1 MFENTEEM
9 FHLVLKH
16 RIFINAINPKDPE
29 ITVLQNA
36 VVEMICEQPSW
47 GEKMPKSW
55 IHLEMVINKK
65 VEKGSKVIPF
75 KMVEEINQDNPVKVL
90 SKEEIVL
97 FLQVQHAQGNIIYFP
112 LPGLRDYIVISP
124 SYVIDAFTSIVTD
137 KRFCT
142 GMRLRSLQSMNRD
155 GMLDKLDINIIW
167 KSTEFLKHKDF
178 IICLMCH
185 LDILAEPRIYN
196 PENHSL
202 IPSPFYYVPSMV
214 SKGGY
219 PSFLENEDLAS
230 RSVGLSFK
238 FHSTILPSAIGNRFM
253 ACCLDMWEVKS
264 INQEKLFFSG
274 LVVLIINR
282 ALALL
287 VSVKEQRIDAFLIH
301 SASRYQIIPD
311 LAASIRECLSDTLD
325 RISDSYKIASG
336 GNTAAGNNRA
346 FHVEFTCNH
355 VTSPCYFDGEKNNTC
370 LHTNKPLLES
380 SIVWYVDKVS
390 NLLNSIQV

>member
-9 FHLVLKH
+9 FHLVLQH
-16 RIFINAINPKDPE
+16 RMFINAMNPEDPE
-29 ITVLQNA
+29 ITVLHKA
-36 VVEMICEQPSW
+36 IVEMICEQPSW
-47 GEKMPKSW
+47 GEKMPEPW

-65 VEKGSKVIPF
+65 VEQGYKVIPF

-90 SKEEIVL
+90 SKEEIIL
-97 FLQVQHAQGNIIYFP
+97 FLQVKHAQGNIIYFP

-124 SYVIDAFTSIVTD
+124 SYVIDAFKSIVTD
-137 KRFCT
+137 KKFCT
-142 GMRLRSLQSMNRD
+142 SMRRRSLESMNRD
-155 GMLDKLDINIIW
+155 GILKKLDINTLW
-167 KSTEFLKHKDF
+167 KATEFLKHRVF

-185 LDILAEPRIYN
+185 LDILAEPRVYN

-202 IPSPFYYVPSMV
+202 IQSHFYVVPSMV
-214 SKGGY
+214 SRGGF
-219 PSFLENEDLAS
+219 PSFRENEDLAS

-238 FHSTILPSAIGNRFM
+238 FHSPILPSAIGYRFM
-253 ACCLDMWEVKS
+253 ACCLDMWEVKT
-264 INQEKLFFSG
+264 INDENLLFSG
-274 LVVLIINR
+274 LVVLIINK
-282 ALALL
+282 ALMLL

-301 SASRYQIIPD
+301 SASRHQIIPD
-311 LAASIRECLSDTLD
+311 LAASIRECLCYTLD

-355 VTSPCYFDGEKNNTC
+355 VTSPCYFDGEKNNIC

-380 SIVWYVDKVS
+380 STVWYVEKVS
-390 NLLNSIQV
+390 KILNPIQV

>member
-9 FHLVLKH
+9 FHLVLQH
-16 RIFINAINPKDPE
+16 RIFINAMNPEDPE

-36 VVEMICEQPSW
+36 IVEMICEQPSW
-47 GEKMPKSW
+47 GGKMPKPW

-75 KMVEEINQDNPVKVL
+75 KMVEEMNQDNPVKVL
-90 SKEEIVL
+90 SKEDILL

-124 SYVIDAFTSIVTD
+124 SYVIDAFKSIVTD
-137 KRFCT
+137 KMFCT
-142 GMRLRSLQSMNRD
+142 GMRRRSLQSMNRD
-155 GMLDKLDINIIW
+155 GILLKLDINKIW
-167 KSTEFLKHKDF
+167 KPTEFLKHKDF

-185 LDILAEPRIYN
+185 LDILAEPRVYN

-202 IPSPFYYVPSMV
+202 MPSQFYYVPSMV
-214 SKGGY
+214 SKAGY
-219 PSFLENEDLAS
+219 PSFLENEDIPS
-230 RSVGLSFK
+230 RSVGLSFQ
-238 FHSTILPSAIGNRFM
+238 FHSSILPSAIGYRFM
-253 ACCLDMWEVKS
+253 ACCLDMWEVKT
-264 INQEKLFFSG
+264 INGEKLLFSG
-274 LVVLIINR
+274 LVILIINR
-282 ALALL
+282 ALMLL
-287 VSVKEQRIDAFLIH
+287 VSVKERRIDAFLIH
-301 SASRYQIIPD
+301 SASRHQIIPD

-325 RISDSYKIASG
+325 RISDSYRIASG

-370 LHTNKPLLES
+370 QHTNKPLLES
-380 SIVWYVDKVS
+380 STVWYVDKVS
-390 NLLNSIQV
+390 KLLNSIQV

>member
-90 SKEEIVL
+90 NKEEIVL

-185 LDILAEPRIYN
+185 LDILAEPRVYN
-196 PENHSL
+196 PENHSS
-202 IPSPFYYVPSMV
+202 IPSHFYFVPSMI
-214 SKGGY
+214 SRGGF

-230 RSVGLSFK
+230 RSVGISFK
-238 FHSTILPSAIGNRFM
+238 FHSTILPSAIVYRFM
-253 ACCLDMWEVKS
+253 ACCLDMWQVKT
-264 INQEKLFFSG
+264 INDETLLFSG
-274 LVVLIINR
+274 LVVLFINK
-282 ALALL
+282 ALMLL

-301 SASRYQIIPD
+301 SASLHQIIPD
-311 LAASIRECLSDTLD
+311 LAASIREWLCYTLD

-346 FHVEFTCNH
+346 FHVEFTCNN
-355 VTSPCYFDGEKNNTC
+355 VTSPCYFDGGENNTC
-370 LHTNKPLLES
+370 RHTKNPLPGMS
-380 SIVWYVDKVS
+380 TVWYVDKVS
-390 NLLNSIQV
+390 NILNHIQM

>member
-9 FHLVLKH
+9 FHLVLQH
-16 RIFINAINPKDPE
+16 RIFINAMNPEDPE
-29 ITVLQNA
+29 ITLLQNA
-36 VVEMICEQPSW
+36 IVEMICEQPSW
-47 GEKMPKSW
+47 GGKMPKPW

-65 VEKGSKVIPF
+65 VKKGSKVIPF

-97 FLQVQHAQGNIIYFP
+97 FLQIQHAQGNIIYFP

-124 SYVIDAFTSIVTD
+124 SYVIDAFKSIVTD
-137 KRFCT
+137 KMFCT
-142 GMRLRSLQSMNRD
+142 GMHRKSLQSMNRD
-155 GMLDKLDINIIW
+155 GILVKLDINKIW
-167 KSTEFLKHKDF
+167 KPTEFLKHKDF

-185 LDILAEPRIYN
+185 LDILAEPRVYN

-202 IPSPFYYVPSMV
+202 MPSQFYYVPSMV
-214 SKGGY
+214 SKAGY
-219 PSFLENEDLAS
+219 PSFLENEDITS

-238 FHSTILPSAIGNRFM
+238 FHSSILPSAIGYRFM
-253 ACCLDMWEVKS
+253 ACCLDMWEVQT
-264 INQEKLFFSG
+264 INGEKLLFSG
-274 LVVLIINR
+274 LVILIINR
-282 ALALL
+282 ALMLL
-287 VSVKEQRIDAFLIH
+287 VSVKERRIDAFLIH
-301 SASRYQIIPD
+301 SASRHQIIPD

-325 RISDSYKIASG
+325 RISDSYRIASG

-346 FHVEFTCNH
+346 FRVEFTCNH

-380 SIVWYVDKVS
+380 YTVWYVDKVS